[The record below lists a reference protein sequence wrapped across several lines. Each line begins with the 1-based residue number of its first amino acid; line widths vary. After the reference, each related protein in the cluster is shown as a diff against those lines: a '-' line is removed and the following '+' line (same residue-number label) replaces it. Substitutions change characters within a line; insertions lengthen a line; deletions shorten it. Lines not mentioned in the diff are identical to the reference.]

1 MCICGVSYVR
11 ECVWFFSSNYDA
23 GSDSSMFRAMRRLD
37 GLLAPGSF
45 RAMIQ
50 NVQPAHK
57 WNGFPVNMDTVEGL
71 PRRDT
76 MDS

>member
-1 MCICGVSYVR
+1 
-11 ECVWFFSSNYDA
+11 
-23 GSDSSMFRAMRRLD
+23 MRRLD